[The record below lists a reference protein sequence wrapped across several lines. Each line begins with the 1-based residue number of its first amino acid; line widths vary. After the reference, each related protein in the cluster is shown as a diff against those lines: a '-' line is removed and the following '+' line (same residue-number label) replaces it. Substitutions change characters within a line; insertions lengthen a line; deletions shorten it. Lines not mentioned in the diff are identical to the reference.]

1 MTGEFFGTVSR
12 LVQGLKRRSK
22 LARKL
27 CACLGNV
34 RTEPARVE
42 IFIVKKLGL
51 LLVQMACF
59 RDVRF
64 NLVAQAWR
72 PVILVVQP

>member
-1 MTGEFFGTVSR
+1 MTGEFFGTVSS
-12 LVQGLKRRSK
+12 LIQGLKRRSK

-27 CACLGNV
+27 CACLGDV

-42 IFIVKKLGL
+42 IFIVKNFGL
-51 LLVQMACF
+51 LFVQMARI